1 MTQVLDTQEGNCF
14 EYSHLLCSL
23 LLGAGYD
30 AYVVS
35 GYASRGVT
43 LFDLSSEECPL
54 LTETAGEKEV
64 KEEEPPPRYVVRPTR
79 SLESG
84 FKDKV

>member
-1 MTQVLDTQEGNCF
+1 M
-14 EYSHLLCSL
+14 
-23 LLGAGYD
+23 
-30 AYVVS
+30 
-35 GYASRGVT
+35 T